1 MPRAMN
7 EDGTPWWVSHGPPV
21 EQPSATPP
29 EPPKSTTTSV
39 PEPEPVASDT
49 GDRAASDTS
58 TQSSNPLSDVGLDE
72 AMRAG
77 LGLFSAFARV
87 VTETVDSKFSSAA
100 EEPAAPHSV
109 ADCGVCPVCVAVAA
123 LKEHDERLGGLVE
136 SALAGAASGTER
148 LAEAVPNVKDAVS
161 EQLLQAVT
169 RAVMNLWIK

>member
-21 EQPSATPP
+21 EQPSAAEP
-29 EPPKSTTTSV
+29 EQPKGAPVPT
-39 PEPEPVASDT
+39 PEPEPASET
-49 GDRAASDTS
+49 ASQSSSDTS